1 MAFRVPVPD
10 VSVVD
15 LTVRLKKEVQY
26 VYSGTSDSYSLDNL
40 RLNSSVRKKFD
51 KSLVQ
56 LESGF
61 RVYSFSRTI
70 FTG

>member
-61 RVYSFSRTI
+61 RVYSFSKTI

>member
-26 VYSGTSDSYSLDNL
+26 VYIGTSDSYSLDNL

-61 RVYSFSRTI
+61 RVYSFSKTI